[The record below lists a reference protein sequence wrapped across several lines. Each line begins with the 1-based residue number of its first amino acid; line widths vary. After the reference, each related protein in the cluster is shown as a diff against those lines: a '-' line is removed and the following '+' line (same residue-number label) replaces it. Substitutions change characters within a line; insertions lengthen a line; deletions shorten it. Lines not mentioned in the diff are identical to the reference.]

1 MIGYFVYFCNDIINQ
16 EMKTSERITPSHI
29 SALEPGEVFVFG
41 SNIQGMHMGGA
52 ARVAMERF
60 GAVWGVGE
68 GLQGQSYALP
78 TMEGIE
84 SLEKA
89 VARFV
94 EFARQHP
101 ELRFLVTAVG
111 CGIAGYTAE
120 QVAPFFKSVI
130 DLQNVYLPQS
140 FWDVILA

>member
-1 MIGYFVYFCNDIINQ
+1 MSDYMHNMVGCNRTIISN
-16 EMKTSERITPSHI
+16 KITPSLI
-29 SALEPGEVFVFG
+29 SVLDPGEVFVFG
-41 SNIQGMHMGGA
+41 SNIHGMHKGGA

-78 TMEGIE
+78 TMEGIDN
-84 SLEKA
+84 LVKA
-89 VARFV
+89 VDRFII
-94 EFARQHP
+94 FARQHP

-111 CGIAGYTAE
+111 CGIAGYTPE
-120 QVAPFFKSVI
+120 QVAPFFKPAI

-140 FWDVILA
+140 FWDIIL

>member
-1 MIGYFVYFCNDIINQ
+1 
-16 EMKTSERITPSHI
+16 MKTSERITPSLV
-29 SALEPGEVFVFG
+29 SVLEPGEVFVFG